1 MFTHNGAAFY
11 PPAGGNNM
19 NILVLNGS
27 PRGSRSNSLK
37 LTNAFLDGFTSV
49 SKAETEI
56 IEIYK
61 LNLHPCL
68 GCFSCWNKT
77 PGRCVIDDDM
87 KGIIDKII
95 SADMVIFSFPLYYF
109 SLPSQLKMLIDR
121 LLPLSLPFMQKNSE
135 SGGHPSRYDMGNKK
149 YVMISTCGFYTAQ
162 GNYDA
167 VNAQFDRIYGKGNYT
182 GIYCGQGELFSVPQL
197 HKRTCEYLEYV
208 KTAGREYASGRIS
221 QETENSLHELLFPRE
236 VYEKMADASWGIERT
251 SDSDESTAIEPA
263 LVFTKEMA
271 ALYNPA
277 SWKGKDL
284 VLEFYYTD
292 IKKKYQIVMQEK
304 GHKVLTRDFLPCTT
318 RIETPLSVWERIGS
332 GELDG
337 RRAMMDHLY
346 RVTGDFDIML
356 RWNDYFGA
364 ASPAETDASKRDGK
378 TNAPEKANPKKTNM
392 SLMLLPWI
400 TIWIALAIDSYWGG
414 IAGIAV
420 CSIIPFAFLKWKPTV
435 FEYIS
440 LFSVSFIS
448 ILSVTGIPV
457 IWLLPA
463 SYLIFGIMWTVT
475 AFMKIPL
482 SAYYSMNNYG
492 MDEALSNPLFMRT
505 NRILTLCWGVLY
517 LLTPIW
523 TYFLLKTS
531 FGSLT
536 GAINSVL
543 PILLGIFTVWFQ
555 KWYPRHYAQ
564 K

>member
-1 MFTHNGAAFY
+1 
-11 PPAGGNNM
+11 M

-37 LTNAFLDGFTSV
+37 LTNAFLEGLTSV
-49 SKAETEI
+49 YEAETEI

-77 PGRCVIDDDM
+77 PGKCVIDDDM
-87 KGIIDKII
+87 PGIIEKII
-95 SADMVIFSFPLYYF
+95 SADMIIFSFPLYYF

-121 LLPLSLPFMQKNSE
+121 LLPLSLPFMQNGAE
-135 SGGHPSRYDMGNKK
+135 SGGHPSRCNMENKK

-167 VNAQFDRIYGKGNYT
+167 VNAQFDRLYGKGNYT

-197 HKRTCEYLEYV
+197 YKRTGEYLEYV
-208 KTAGREYASGRIS
+208 KNAGMEYASGHIS
-221 QETENSLHELLFPRE
+221 EETESRLHELLFPRE
-236 VYEKMADASWGIERT
+236 VFEKMADASWGIEADPVSGENT
-251 SDSDESTAIEPA
+251 VTEPA
-263 LVFTKEMA
+263 FAFTKQMA
-271 ALYNPA
+271 ALYDPA
-277 SWKGKDL
+277 SWNGKDL

-292 IKKKYQIVMQEK
+292 VQKKYQIVMQEK
-304 GHKVLTRDFLPCTT
+304 GHKVLNRDFLPCTT
-318 RIETPLSVWERIGS
+318 RIETPLSVWKRIGS

-337 RRAMMDHLY
+337 RQAMMDHLY

-364 ASPAETDASKRDGK
+364 GVSSNEAASKAA
-378 TNAPEKANPKKTNM
+378 APENGKKSKAAKKTNM
-392 SLMLLPWI
+392 TLMLLPWI
-400 TIWIALAIDSYWGG
+400 AIWISLAIDSYWGG

-420 CSIIPFAFLKWKPTV
+420 CSVLPFAFLKWKPTV

-440 LFSVSFIS
+440 LFAVSLIC
-448 ILSVTGIPV
+448 ILSVTGIP
-457 IWLLPA
+457 IIYLLPA
-463 SYLIFGIMWTVT
+463 SYFLFGIMWTIT

-492 MDEALSNPLFMRT
+492 MNEALNNPLFMRT
-505 NRILTLCWGVLY
+505 NRILTACWGALY
-517 LLTPIW
+517 LVTPVW
-523 TYFLLKTS
+523 TFFLLRTS
-531 FGSLT
+531 LGSLT

-543 PILLGIFTVWFQ
+543 PLILGIFTAWFQ
-555 KWYPRHYAQ
+555 KWYPKHYAQ
-564 K
+564 KTK